1 METKRGNNIRE
12 MSHLLLVVTI
22 TVFSLVLVILNI
34 MLGWEKWTIPML
46 LAFSIVCFAMHIKGR
61 PSERIRISIYCVIL
75 MMEMFYYCANVTTIY
90 DCTPVVLMT
99 LILVA
104 LTQEKVLLVLC
115 VLIGYLGMFYHLIM
129 SAIENGFVLMYLSDI
144 VRTIWHL
151 VLVMITATIITRL
164 INAILR
170 MNRDFHEKV
179 KDLEAVNRSASDFL
193 ANVSHEIRTPINA
206 VIGLTGVCLERDM
219 DEEMRTDLNSVQ
231 AAGKR
236 IAEQI
241 SDILD
246 YSEIDMDSLAVNS
259 EDYMLSSVLND
270 LVNQIAPEK
279 PKELELVIDV
289 EPSIPSVMHTDVS
302 KLKKIL
308 WHLIGNSLKYTS
320 EGGVYVHI
328 SSIKQSYGVNLI
340 IEVTDTGVGMN
351 AEELERVTERF
362 YQANSGRTRSAS
374 GLGLGMS
381 IVSGFVSA
389 LQGFMTIESVP
400 NEGTTVRVSIPQRVV
415 NGGECMSIR
424 DRKRLCLGA
433 LLHFEKF
440 PNAHVREYYNRM
452 MRNIVA
458 GLHVQM
464 HRVETVDNLKKLQ
477 ENVTLTHLFV
487 GVEEYREDAAYL
499 EKLAKE
505 VLVVVVC
512 DHGFRLPTGSHI
524 RLIRKPFYCFPV
536 TTVLNMDVGDLDPE
550 EGRLTCPGIRALV
563 VDDEP
568 MNLTVSTGIFSRYGM
583 VVTTAD
589 SGYAALDLCKECEFD
604 IIFMDHMM
612 PGMDGV
618 ETMKRIRSEQGKNRS
633 EVPIVALTANAVSTA
648 REMFIS
654 EGFDAFVSK
663 PIELIELERALRK
676 VLPKSRIIIERF
688 FDRRETASEVDE
700 RPMESKQEE
709 KPEEGKED
717 QFVALCDLSIDP
729 KKGLHYCQQDEDFY
743 RTLLQQYAKDG
754 EKKKADADHFFEAGD
769 LANYAIV
776 VHSVK
781 STSKMIGALSLSD
794 EAAGL
799 ETAAKDGNSTYIL
812 ENHAAVMTEYEKVIR
827 GLFAF
832 CDSENKE
839 DMQEDEILEFDPSG
853 DPEGSGGAG
862 EDDILEFA
870 PEEEEILEFAP
881 VAEDQK

>member
-1 METKRGNNIRE
+1 MKKIAYIILLT
-12 MSHLLLVVTI
+12 LLL
-22 TVFSLVLVILNI
+22 L
-34 MLGWEKWTIPML
+34 
-46 LAFSIVCFAMHIKGR
+46 
-61 PSERIRISIYCVIL
+61 
-75 MMEMFYYCANVTTIY
+75 TTG
-90 DCTPVVLMT
+90 
-99 LILVA
+99 A
-104 LTQEKVLLVLC
+104 
-115 VLIGYLGMFYHLIM
+115 
-129 SAIENGFVLMYLSDI
+129 
-144 VRTIWHL
+144 
-151 VLVMITATIITRL
+151 
-164 INAILR
+164 
-170 MNRDFHEKV
+170 
-179 KDLEAVNRSASDFL
+179 
-193 ANVSHEIRTPINA
+193 TPI
-206 VIGLTGVCLERDM
+206 
-219 DEEMRTDLNSVQ
+219 Q
-231 AAGKR
+231 
-236 IAEQI
+236 
-241 SDILD
+241 
-246 YSEIDMDSLAVNS
+246 
-259 EDYMLSSVLND
+259 
-270 LVNQIAPEK
+270 
-279 PKELELVIDV
+279 
-289 EPSIPSVMHTDVS
+289 
-302 KLKKIL
+302 
-308 WHLIGNSLKYTS
+308 
-320 EGGVYVHI
+320 
-328 SSIKQSYGVNLI
+328 
-340 IEVTDTGVGMN
+340 
-351 AEELERVTERF
+351 AEEPLPQKLQKLTDEAYRSYSNRETEDF
-362 YQANSGRTRSAS
+362 
-374 GLGLGMS
+374 
-381 IVSGFVSA
+381 F
-389 LQGFMTIESVP
+389 
-400 NEGTTVRVSIPQRVV
+400 
-415 NGGECMSIR
+415 
-424 DRKRLCLGA
+424 
-433 LLHFEKF
+433 
-440 PNAHVREYYNRM
+440 
-452 MRNIVA
+452 
-458 GLHVQM
+458 
-464 HRVETVDNLKKLQ
+464 ETVDNLKKLQ

-754 EKKKADADHFFEAGD
+754 EKKKEDADHFFEAGD
-769 LANYAIV
+769 LSNYAIV